1 MVTPI
6 VDWNKWATLSK
17 VIWIPESPWGSFNRS
32 LARSVLFIREER
44 PVRWGWGEQLRLRK
58 QTLQNKHFTA
68 ESEPFPSTTLRYV
81 LYDYIIQKMKTKISR
96 KEWQWALFSQKP
108 ERGRKI
114 IADSLHTWRPISQSL
129 GINNKL
135 CLKKWARRAFS
146 CPSRWSQGHEGR
158 VAGGV

>member
-1 MVTPI
+1 MKTKLVTPERCSFQNTVLSRTAVPRQSQMVTPI

-44 PVRWGWGEQLRLRK
+44 PVRWGEEEQLRLRK
-58 QTLQNKHFTA
+58 QTLQNKQFTA

-96 KEWQWALFSQKP
+96 KEWQWALCFPRNLREGDRALLTLSTLGAQFH
-108 ERGRKI
+108 
-114 IADSLHTWRPISQSL
+114 SL
-129 GINNKL
+129 
-135 CLKKWARRAFS
+135 
-146 CPSRWSQGHEGR
+146 
-158 VAGGV
+158 